1 MGRYRKQMLTLMMAK
16 KELDTKPVLTLHED
30 HAKVCLMFQL
40 KKIVTSQLFL
50 NLDLDI
56 VDLMLISAG
65 GTKPGGE
72 DMRDGTGDETGCASG

>member
-1 MGRYRKQMLTLMMAK
+1 MSDVPFKKRK
-16 KELDTKPVLTLHED
+16 
-30 HAKVCLMFQL
+30 
-40 KKIVTSQLFL
+40 VTSQLFL